1 MCFLACRH
9 VLSAARGRENWF
21 WVSLIT
27 ARRCQKETLMSNGR
41 NCGLEERVDER
52 RDGRA
57 AQEDQNRQS
66 EEGNQDGNHPV
77 LLVEPQKQEE
87 LLHDAGLLLLLG
99 LLKGGLFLVV
109 HRTGLK
115 LPVITVWVIHLLGV
129 LPIGHRAF
137 VECLAD
143 GSPAEGAHEQPE
155 AGHQHEKHDG
165 QGQIAHDQAH
175 AASDKI
181 PYHVEWPS
189 DLWQCPQ

>member
-27 ARRCQKETLMSNGR
+27 ARRCQKGTLMSNGR

-57 AQEDQNRQS
+57 TQEDQNRQS
-66 EEGNQDGNHPV
+66 EEGDQDGDHPV
-77 LLVEPQKQEE
+77 LLIVPQEQEE
-87 LLHDAGLLLLLG
+87 LLDDAGLLFLLG
-99 LLKGGLFLVV
+99 LLEGVFLLLA
-109 HRTGLK
+109 HKTRSK
-115 LPVITVWVIHLLGV
+115 LPVITVWVIHLLSV

-143 GSPAEGAHEQPE
+143 RSPAEGAHEQPD
-155 AGHQHEKHDG
+155 AGH
-165 QGQIAHDQAH
+165 
-175 AASDKI
+175 
-181 PYHVEWPS
+181 
-189 DLWQCPQ
+189 